1 MKQWKNRIQRNERF
15 KGSKGKESGKKRAEG
30 RREEIREDLEWG
42 RWELCW
48 W

>member
-1 MKQWKNRIQRNERF
+1 MKQWKIRIQRNERF
-15 KGSKGKESGKKRAEG
+15 QSSKGKESGKRRTEG

-42 RWELCW
+42 RCELCW